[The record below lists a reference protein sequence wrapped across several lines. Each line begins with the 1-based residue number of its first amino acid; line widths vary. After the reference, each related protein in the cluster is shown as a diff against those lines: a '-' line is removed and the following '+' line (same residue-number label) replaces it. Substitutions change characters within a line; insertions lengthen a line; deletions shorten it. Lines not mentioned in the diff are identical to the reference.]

1 MTWLVTAIATAAGV
15 STFTAAAATIGATAA
30 VGTGVISGR
39 SQYVAG
45 KTQEIELNRQA
56 EEERIA
62 AQSRE
67 LQRREELNRALA
79 ANVVGQSMSGISGEG
94 TPASIALESAK
105 KAGLSESTIGLSE
118 KLKQAQLR
126 RQGKSAKQVGYM
138 AATSTSLKSA
148 QQILSLLGGAGG
160 GGGGS
165 GGGGG
170 PASGGGPGT
179 SAGAAA
185 SAGVS

>member
-1 MTWLVTAIATAAGV
+1 MGQTHPGMKRVIYAITDTVWTTFHVTEETDVDKIAEQ
-15 STFTAAAATIGATAA
+15 IL
-30 VGTGVISGR
+30 GTGVVSGR

-126 RQGKSAKQVGYM
+126 RQGKSAKQAGYLQ
-138 AATSTSLKSA
+138 AASTLLKTAGQVASLS
-148 QQILSLLGGAGG
+148 SSGGG

-165 GGGGG
+165 TPQPDTEALKG
-170 PASGGGPGT
+170 
-179 SAGAAA
+179 
-185 SAGVS
+185 

>member
-1 MTWLVTAIATAAGV
+1 MTWAITAAV
-15 STFTAAAATIGATAA
+15 IGATAA

-126 RQGKSAKQVGYM
+126 RQGKSAKQAGYM

-148 QQILSLLGGAGG
+148 QQILSLLGGAG